1 MRSSGWRLI
10 GSGWAPMVDR
20 ARFAELP
27 DVSGVKPPP
36 TRLMRATQVVLR
48 VWMRRYDSHVH
59 GVEHVPPSGPVIFAA
74 NHMGYLDGPLLF
86 SVAPRRVHA
95 LVKEQMFDSF
105 FGHVL
110 LQLGQICI
118 DRWNPDPRAVKTC
131 LRILRD
137 EGVIAIYPE
146 GSRGRGDVAVSKGGA
161 AYLALVSGA
170 PIVPVACLGTRADG
184 ASLDKMPRRGTRV
197 DTVFGDPMRV
207 PRVPWPRTQQ
217 HVRSLNAEVQE
228 TLAAHVKSACEL
240 TGHTLPALPVT
251 E

>member
-1 MRSSGWRLI
+1 
-10 GSGWAPMVDR
+10 MVDR
-20 ARFAELP
+20 ARFAPLP
-27 DVSGVKPPP
+27 DLSEVKAPP
-36 TRLMRATQVVLR
+36 TRLMGATQQVLR
-48 VWMRRYDSHVH
+48 VWMRRYESHVH
-59 GVEHVPPSGPVIFAA
+59 GVEYVPLSGPVIFAA

-86 SVAPRRVHA
+86 SVAPRQVHA
-95 LVKEQMFDSF
+95 LVKEQLFDSF
-105 FGHVL
+105 LGRVL
-110 LQLGQICI
+110 LQIGQICI

-137 EGVIAIYPE
+137 DGVVAIYPE
-146 GSRGRGDVAVSKGGA
+146 GSRGRGDVAVSKAGA

-197 DTVFGDPMRV
+197 DTVFGPPLQV
-207 PRVPWPRTQQ
+207 SPIPWPRTQHQ
-217 HVRSLNAEVQE
+217 VRSLNAVVQE
-228 TLAAHVKSACEL
+228 TLAAHVKSACEI

>member
-1 MRSSGWRLI
+1 
-10 GSGWAPMVDR
+10 MVDR
-20 ARFAELP
+20 SRFAHLP
-27 DVSGVKPPP
+27 DLSTVKPPP
-36 TRLMRATQVVLR
+36 TRLMGASQRILQIWL
-48 VWMRRYDSHVH
+48 RRYESHVH
-59 GVEHVPPSGPVIFAA
+59 GLEQVPLTGPVIFAS

-86 SVAPRRVHA
+86 TVAPRRVHA

-110 LQLGQICI
+110 LQIGQICI

-131 LRILRD
+131 LRILD
-137 EGVIAIYPE
+137 DGGVVAIYPE
-146 GSRGRGDVAVSKGGA
+146 GSRGRGDIAVSKGGA

-197 DTVFGDPMRV
+197 DTVFGAAIRV
-207 PRVPWPRTQQ
+207 APEPWPRTQQ
-217 HVRSLNAEVQE
+217 QVRSLNAVVQE

-240 TGHTLPALPVT
+240 TGHTLPALPVID
-251 E
+251 